1 MRYSIHNYTLAMTI
15 ILDWSSPTQYLDDFN
30 MSSSKEMKL
39 VFFMD
44 AMQHVSR

>member
-1 MRYSIHNYTLAMTI
+1 MLLFTVFFS
-15 ILDWSSPTQYLDDFN
+15 QYLDDFN

-44 AMQHVSR
+44 AMRLYAGMSYSNINAL